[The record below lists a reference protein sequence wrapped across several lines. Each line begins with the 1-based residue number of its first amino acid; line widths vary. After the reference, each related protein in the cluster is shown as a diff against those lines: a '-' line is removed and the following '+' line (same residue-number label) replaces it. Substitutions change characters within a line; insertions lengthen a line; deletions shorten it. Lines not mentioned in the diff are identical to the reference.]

1 MEREKDKIIQR
12 LKDFIVNHNEPML
25 IGSCGSSMFGQ
36 SEEKKLDQHGRIGD
50 ESTIEAQSMISFDNN
65 DHDDYIKL
73 IMNDYNCERC
83 EEKDKTLKSNEERI
97 NEYKAYIK
105 KQGAQKPVKE
115 SIVYIESASVVHNT
129 SSNNSLDKSGGNL
142 KSCHKILLS
151 NYIRQFRVYLDNL
164 DEEETE
170 KTTQMQAKISGV
182 AEKQKITLFHEEEDP
197 DTSLVTKEL
206 IQEIMSMSLDMIND
220 LLDYGKDE
228 SPPT

>member
-1 MEREKDKIIQR
+1 MRGWVGLIINNMH
-12 LKDFIVNHNEPML
+12 LDVHSAVPT
-25 IGSCGSSMFGQ
+25 GS
-36 SEEKKLDQHGRIGD
+36 D
-50 ESTIEAQSMISFDNN
+50 A
-65 DHDDYIKL
+65 
-73 IMNDYNCERC
+73 
-83 EEKDKTLKSNEERI
+83 
-97 NEYKAYIK
+97 
-105 KQGAQKPVKE
+105 V
-115 SIVYIESASVVHNT
+115 